1 LICKRDFLGGKYIVG
16 PAAMEGLLAEP
27 YTLVVEGSPQAAFE
41 ARRAQKWSHASSK
54 EDSQRPPS
62 KTM

>member
-1 LICKRDFLGGKYIVG
+1 VG

-41 ARRAQKWSHASSK
+41 ARHAQKWSHASSK
-54 EDSQRPPS
+54 EDSQRPLS